1 MKRFLVCLAVLL
13 PVLAAM
19 AQDYLPRDVQR
30 FVDRRETCDQVRR
43 APEAREKLARL
54 CTGTD
59 RELAQLKR
67 KYGANSTIMQILNQF
82 EAGIEIADIKK
93 ASLSKA
99 GFLPGGAQENI
110 KRRYSPPAAHSTR

>member
-43 APEAREKLARL
+43 AAPEAREKQARL
-54 CTGTD
+54 CMGTD
-59 RELAQLKR
+59 RELVQLKR

-110 KRRYSPPAAHSTR
+110 KRR